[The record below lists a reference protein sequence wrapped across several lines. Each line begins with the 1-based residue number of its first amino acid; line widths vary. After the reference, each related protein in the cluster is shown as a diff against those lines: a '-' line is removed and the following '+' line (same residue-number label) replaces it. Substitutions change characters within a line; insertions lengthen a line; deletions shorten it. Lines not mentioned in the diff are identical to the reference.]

1 MDSHESLLWSSST
14 LYRDDSISH
23 IFRLEEE
30 GIEETEFPVE
40 LNEED
45 ESGGEE
51 ELDQYGIIE
60 KT

>member
-1 MDSHESLLWSSST
+1 MIVS
-14 LYRDDSISH
+14 R
-23 IFRLEEE
+23 IFRLEGERV
-30 GIEETEFPVE
+30 EETEFPAE

-60 KT
+60 RQEVFAR